1 MQLLTKN
8 CLIINLNIWII
19 NSDPAIPFLVKNSKG
34 VPLQLHQKEYSYQCL
49 LWVKQKKIRR
59 EQILNRQENE

>member
-34 VPLQLHQKEYSYQCL
+34 VPLQLHQKEYSYQYL
-49 LWVKQKKIRR
+49 L
-59 EQILNRQENE
+59 